1 MKTLLVLVPALL
13 LSTAVLAQ
21 QVPEDSARDLW
32 CGVAFGIVS
41 ADAPTDITVEQQ
53 AIIQQ
58 FADGGKALVEKA
70 RAVHL
75 ENGYTEESF
84 ATYMTTLTEDVTR
97 QVNASDNS
105 ARYSFEE
112 CSALLGL

>member
-13 LSTAVLAQ
+13 LSTAALAQ
-21 QVPEDSARDLW
+21 QVPEASAKDLW

-41 ADAPTDITVEQQ
+41 ADAPADVTPEQQ

-58 FADGGKALVEKA
+58 FADGGRALVDKA
-70 RAVHL
+70 KAVHL
-75 ENGYTEESF
+75 ESGYTEESF
-84 ATYMTTLTEDVTR
+84 ATYMVTLTEDVTR
-97 QVNASDNS
+97 QVNATDNS
-105 ARYSFEE
+105 AKYSFEE